1 MEPHAGVCCRGGN
14 AFRAFRRLEG
24 LQPAG
29 AGHPGCPYRAAPSA
43 RRHPVAQQCSRPIK
57 KRIDAIQLDLFG
69 TDSEAAWLPGTVV
82 LAYLASPEEGLSEV
96 FLGVLQKSSFT
107 AQYAWRDVAPVYQRD
122 EVRDLETADMAPSVS
137 IKHADEEP
145 EADPKVNVDPTKR
158 QQPPMKVVDGEDD
171 K

>member
-1 MEPHAGVCCRGGN
+1 MRGIQGVRIEPHPVHGDTRLPNN
-14 AFRAFRRLEG
+14 ARA
-24 LQPAG
+24 
-29 AGHPGCPYRAAPSA
+29 
-43 RRHPVAQQCSRPIK
+43 IK

-69 TDSEAAWLPGTVV
+69 TDSEAAWLPVV

-107 AQYAWRDVAPVYQRD
+107 AQYAWRDREPVYQRD
-122 EVRDLETADMAPSVS
+122 EVRDLETADMAPSIS
-137 IKHADEEP
+137 IKQADEEP